1 MNQVSAAR
9 RPAVHNDVS
18 TSMSRSKLS
27 ASKVLDYSV
36 DGRNQS
42 TVRRFYKKWRNEQ
55 GLPLR
60 CDNAKCMLH
69 LPEPQWN
76 AQPLPLILDHI
87 DGNRTHN
94 RPANL
99 RLLCP
104 NCNSQLPTQG
114 GKNKGRIQS
123 ATNDSFHVVDRSGR
137 RKVIVFLSGV
147 CAETQAGS
155 FGVKDGKES

>member
-1 MNQVSAAR
+1 
-9 RPAVHNDVS
+9 
-18 TSMSRSKLS
+18 MSRSKLS

-36 DGRNQS
+36 GGRSQS
-42 TVRRFYKKWRNEQ
+42 TVRRFYLKWRNEQ

-60 CDNAKCMLH
+60 CDNAKCTLH
-69 LPEPQWN
+69 RPEPQWN

-87 DGNRTHN
+87 DGNRAHN

-104 NCNSQLPTQG
+104 NCDSQLYTRG

-123 ATNDSFHVVDRSGR
+123 ATKDSFHIVDRSGR
-137 RKVIVFLSGV
+137 RDVTAFLSGV
-147 CAETQAGS
+147 SAEGQVGNV
-155 FGVKDGKES
+155 GVKVEEES